1 MKRFWLLLLVFVLP
15 VQMSLAA
22 VHLCDDGIPMAAMSQ
37 AFEHSDANDIHQHPA
52 DHGAEHLG
60 DAGHGSAHG
69 CTVFLGLTSH
79 DGTTVG
85 VAAAANFIS
94 SSHLLPV
101 FAAFSTRH
109 ERPQWLP
116 A

>member
-1 MKRFWLLLLVFVLP
+1 
-15 VQMSLAA
+15 
-22 VHLCDDGIPMAAMSQ
+22 MSQ
-37 AFEHSDANDIHQHPA
+37 AVEHSDASGMHQHLA

-60 DAGHGSAHG
+60 DADPGFGHG
-69 CTVFLGLTSH
+69 CTVFHGLPSH

-94 SSHLLPV
+94 TSHLLPV
-101 FAAFSTRH
+101 PGAFSTRH